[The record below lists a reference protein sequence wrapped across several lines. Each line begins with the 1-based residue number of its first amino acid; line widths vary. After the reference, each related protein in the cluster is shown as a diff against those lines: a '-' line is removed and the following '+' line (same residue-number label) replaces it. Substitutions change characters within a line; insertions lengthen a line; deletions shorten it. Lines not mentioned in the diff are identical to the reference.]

1 MPHCCDVRRAS
12 RKASVRC
19 NTYTIEY
26 VRIYTNARRRGNT
39 SMHPL
44 LTSKSLLSTNHN
56 IKTSQKRNFQN
67 YFMRLGHALHGW
79 NPAFSTF
86 IIHKVLSQLPQ
97 ATSISAIHVQS
108 TQSIVLEIPQKY
120 LATTFLPSPEST
132 EASSLANT
140 GLYPTAMP
148 QLGLQ
153 GFSAQ
158 PTKRFTSKALDR

>member
-1 MPHCCDVRRAS
+1 
-12 RKASVRC
+12 
-19 NTYTIEY
+19 
-26 VRIYTNARRRGNT
+26 
-39 SMHPL
+39 MHPL

-56 IKTSQKRNFQN
+56 IKTSQKRNFQ
-67 YFMRLGHALHGW
+67 
-79 NPAFSTF
+79 
-86 IIHKVLSQLPQ
+86 
-97 ATSISAIHVQS
+97 
-108 TQSIVLEIPQKY
+108 KY
-120 LATTFLPSPEST
+120 LATTFLPSLEST